1 MYKIMIADD
10 EGIAIEGLKFI
21 IEKNF
26 KDKCIIESAKSGRE
40 VIELSE
46 TFRPDIVFMDIR
58 MPEMDG
64 IEATFRLRDK
74 GVKTPIIAVTAF
86 AFDQDRNRILE
97 AGCDDYISK
106 PIFSAILKERIRY
119 WLNEKRKL

>member
-1 MYKIMIADD
+1 MKKKILLIDDKASIAKVVSIYLGKEYDFTYC
-10 EGIAIEGLKFI
+10 ENPIKAIEWLHEGNMPDLI
-21 IEKNF
+21 I
-26 KDKCIIESAKSGRE
+26 S
-40 VIELSE
+40 
-46 TFRPDIVFMDIR
+46 DIR